1 MTINIDD
8 LDLQPSVDDV
18 DEFLLRFCMEHKFPV
33 LMASSIIL
41 ARMLHLNKQSN
52 NVEDF
57 AKLLATVSV
66 GIHNKE
72 YEKPENLH

>member
-1 MTINIDD
+1 MNIDD
-8 LDLQPSVDDV
+8 LNLQPSCDDV
-18 DEFLLRFCMEHKFPV
+18 DEFLLKFCMQHKFPV

-41 ARMLHLNKQSN
+41 ARMLHLANQA
-52 NVEDF
+52 NVTEDF

-66 GIHNKE
+66 GIHNKD

>member
-1 MTINIDD
+1 MIDIND
-8 LDLQPSVDDV
+8 LNLQPSVDDV
-18 DEFLLRFCMEHKFPV
+18 DEFLLKFCIEHKFPS

-41 ARMLHLNKQSN
+41 ARLLHLNKQAG

>member
-1 MTINIDD
+1 MINIDD

-18 DEFLLRFCMEHKFPV
+18 DEFLLKFCMEHKFPV

-41 ARMLHLNKQSN
+41 ARMLHLARQA
-52 NVEDF
+52 NVTEDF

-66 GIHNKE
+66 GIHNKD
-72 YEKPENLH
+72 YEKPEKLH

>member
-1 MTINIDD
+1 MNIDD
-8 LDLQPSVDDV
+8 LNLQPAVDDV
-18 DEFLLRFCMEHKFPV
+18 DEFLLKFCMTHKFPV

-41 ARMLHLNKQSN
+41 ARMLHLNKQAN

-66 GIHNKE
+66 GIENKE
-72 YEKPENLH
+72 YEKPEKLH

>member
-1 MTINIDD
+1 MNIDD
-8 LDLQPSVDDV
+8 LNLQPAVDDV
-18 DEFLLRFCMEHKFPV
+18 DEFLLKFCMTHKFPV
-33 LMASSIIL
+33 LMASSVIL
-41 ARMLHLNKQSN
+41 ARMLHLNKQAN
-52 NVEDF
+52 NADDF

>member
-1 MTINIDD
+1 MNIDD

-18 DEFLLRFCMEHKFPV
+18 DEFLLKFCMTHKLPV

-41 ARMLHLNKQSN
+41 ARLLHLARQA
-52 NVEDF
+52 NVSEDF

-66 GIHNKE
+66 GIHNKD